1 MLHEVG
7 GKRGGG
13 THGSL
18 RPELKSDSVA
28 EIQVL
33 LHENRYLQVSVS
45 SKPCIENMEELL
57 GSSFPIPAAPLCMQQ
72 GTLFIPRDLALCKF
86 SR

>member
-1 MLHEVG
+1 MLHEV
-7 GKRGGG
+7 RGG

-33 LHENRYLQVSVS
+33 LHENRYL
-45 SKPCIENMEELL
+45 LL
-57 GSSFPIPAAPLCMQQ
+57 APN
-72 GTLFIPRDLALCKF
+72 PV
-86 SR
+86 